1 MKKNSARFLILA
13 TTFVF
18 LSTVRTAS
26 GHVTVA
32 PRYSAPGQELT
43 YTIRVP
49 TERQSA
55 TVRVEAEFPSDVVVV
70 SLEPESG
77 WTIEPSKDTD
87 GNIVGA
93 VWSGGS
99 VPRGESVRFRFT
111 ARNPTE
117 ETTIGWRMV
126 QIHADESRAE
136 WAPDT
141 IVGAPPSETE

>member
-1 MKKNSARFLILA
+1 MKKNSAQFLMVTA
-13 TTFVF
+13 AFVF
-18 LSTVRTAS
+18 MFTVRTAL

-32 PRYSAPGQELT
+32 PRYSAPSQELT

-49 TERQSA
+49 TERQSG

-77 WTIEPSKDTD
+77 WTIETRKDTD

-93 VWSGGS
+93 VWSGGPL
-99 VPRGESVRFRFT
+99 PRGETVRFRFT
-111 ARNPTE
+111 ARNPSE
-117 ETTIGWRMV
+117 ETTIGWKMV
-126 QIHADESRAE
+126 QIHADGSRAD

-141 IVGAPPSETE
+141 IVGAPPARTE

>member
-1 MKKNSARFLILA
+1 MKRNCARYLTVA
-13 TTFVF
+13 TAFVF
-18 LSTVRTAS
+18 LFTVRAAL

-32 PRYSAPGQELT
+32 PRYSAPGQEQT

-49 TERQSA
+49 AERQSA

-70 SLEPESG
+70 GLEPESG
-77 WTIEPSKDTD
+77 WSIETKQDAD
-87 GNIVGA
+87 GRIIGA
-93 VWSGGS
+93 VWSGGPL
-99 VPRGESVRFRFT
+99 PRGETVRFRFT

-117 ETTIGWRMV
+117 ETTIGWKMV
-126 QIHADESRAE
+126 QIHADGSRAD